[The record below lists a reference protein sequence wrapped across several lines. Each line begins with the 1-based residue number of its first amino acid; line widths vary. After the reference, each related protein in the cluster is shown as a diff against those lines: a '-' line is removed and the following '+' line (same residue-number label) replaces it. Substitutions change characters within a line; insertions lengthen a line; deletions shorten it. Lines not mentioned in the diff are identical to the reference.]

1 MSKNLTQTLSPS
13 LQAQLWKQVP
23 IIQKFSYFTGSTFH
37 FSKDNASLKNKK
49 KKLKNWERGEF
60 QLQKFIL
67 FFLNKLTLAF

>member
-49 KKLKNWERGEF
+49 KNLKTEKEENF
-60 QLQKFIL
+60 NCKNSFY
-67 FFLNKLTLAF
+67 FF